1 MGEERPRKLSFI
13 DCSMDQIGTAITS
26 EWTDWKFNGQFW
38 STILTG
44 EPPMEFRLI
53 GNRTLEFWI
62 RCYNRW
68 QDLGRKS
75 KSKAPGKV
83 DGLELE
89 MILNFPRHR
98 LKDICKLFDPAG
110 YKRLESEGI
119 SGPALARMKVSM
131 VSLFTA
137 GVLLSQLIAP
147 KDKLRFIFGLADHD
161 DSRTLDEMQF
171 VNFITAFVRGLGS
184 AFGLMSKESMMPSLE
199 VIRELGRRLYDRISA
214 KAAERLMSM
223 SQSSEVTRDM
233 LIKAIKERQAK
244 LERAQS
250 LEVDEVNGLP
260 KYGENVPLRQVINY
274 KVVEAWCF
282 REFKDPLALPYALA
296 IERFCARGSGADLY
310 HLKSEE
316 WFLSHSEVV
325 EVPQEELETSRE
337 VKLPDRWQVL
347 FVRDV
352 YELCVEEGSFQL
364 TFSETE
370 YGLRRP
376 LTLELWELVAE
387 AMHKTM
393 DDVRGQP
400 TFIQFLKKAFPGAKA
415 KHLSTFESWCQQYDD
430 LQKRGHEMDLLT
442 EAAELFAKKSRMPV
456 LPADDQARLE
466 REFEQMDVEGTGFV
480 EVAAIE
486 RHWGW
491 DDEQT
496 RNIIAKWDLSDDG
509 CLDKGDFL
517 RMMCPDGYRLPSMQ
531 GQDRDVFG
539 MLLQGSIRHLTEEI
553 SKEEDLFA
561 ETDRRTSRS
570 GRRLKPMPFSLLPEL
585 PDATWSYWNELFTRL
600 DADED
605 DHVRERDLLRE
616 GLLSQEVARR
626 LMAIIDPEHPD
637 SFTRRGFLTACLKAS
652 GCRRAGFECGR

>member
-496 RNIIAKWDLSDDG
+496 RNIIAKCPG
-509 CLDKGDFL
+509 RKGTAL
-517 RMMCPDGYRLPSMQ
+517 RPKGLNPATDET
-531 GQDRDVFG
+531 RD
-539 MLLQGSIRHLTEEI
+539 
-553 SKEEDLFA
+553 
-561 ETDRRTSRS
+561 
-570 GRRLKPMPFSLLPEL
+570 P
-585 PDATWSYWNELFTRL
+585 
-600 DADED
+600 
-605 DHVRERDLLRE
+605 
-616 GLLSQEVARR
+616 
-626 LMAIIDPEHPD
+626 
-637 SFTRRGFLTACLKAS
+637 
-652 GCRRAGFECGR
+652 